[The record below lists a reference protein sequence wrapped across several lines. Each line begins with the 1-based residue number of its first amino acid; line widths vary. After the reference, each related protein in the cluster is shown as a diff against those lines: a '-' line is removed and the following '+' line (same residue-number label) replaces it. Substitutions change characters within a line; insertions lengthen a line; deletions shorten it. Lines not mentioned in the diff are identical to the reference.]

1 MRILVI
7 GAGVAGMT
15 AAYSLVQSG
24 HQVTVLDREP
34 QPGNGASF
42 ANGAQLSYSYVAPL
56 AAPGV
61 ATKALGWLL
70 DPEAPLR
77 VQARLEPAQW
87 RWLLEFLRCCTAE
100 RFAATTVELL
110 ALGAYSRRM
119 VHRLMQREALEF
131 AWAMNGKLVVYRDPA
146 ELAAAARV
154 VRLQAEHGA
163 EQEVL
168 DVGQCL
174 TLEPALEGMRGVLA
188 GGIHTP
194 SEEVGDAHRFC
205 RELQRVLLAQGAGF
219 RFGCQVQGLLLRGGQ
234 ARGVVTAEGPLEADA
249 VVLAGGAAA
258 VHLLRPHG
266 IRLPIYPLRGYSLTL
281 PVEPWH
287 SPPRISIT
295 DSHHK
300 LVFAPLRDRASQQ
313 LRVAGMVDLAG
324 EEAAQPAR
332 RLATLARQ
340 AAAAFPAAA
349 DWSRATSWAGLRPA
363 TPDGKPIVG
372 LSGIPGLWLNVG
384 HGALGFTLAPAT
396 GQLLAD
402 MIDNQELALDAAP
415 FALRRGT
422 AIAPAMATPA

>member
-1 MRILVI
+1 MHILVI

-24 HQVTVLDREP
+24 HQVTMLDSAPR
-34 QPGNGASF
+34 PGNGASF

-61 ATKALGWLL
+61 AGKALGWML

-77 VQARLEPAQW
+77 LHPRLDVAQW

-110 ALGAYSRRM
+110 ALGAYSRRL
-119 VHRLMQREALEF
+119 VHRLMQQEALEF
-131 AWAMNGKLVVYRDPA
+131 CWAMNGKLVVYRDPA
-146 ELAAAARV
+146 ELAGAAAV

-163 EQEVL
+163 EQAVL
-168 DVGQCL
+168 DAGECL
-174 TLEPALEGMRGVLA
+174 ALEPALEGMRHVLA

-205 RELQRVLLAQGAGF
+205 RELQRVLEAQGT
-219 RFGCQVQGLLLRGGQ
+219 RFLFGRKAQGLLLQGGR
-234 ARGVVTAEGPLEADA
+234 AVGVQTPEGPLHAEA

-287 SPPRISIT
+287 TPPRLSIT
-295 DSHHK
+295 DAHHK
-300 LVFAPLRDRASQQ
+300 LVFAPLHERGGHR

-324 EEAAQPAR
+324 EDTSQPPR

-340 AAAAFPAAA
+340 AEAAFPAAA
-349 DWSRATSWAGLRPA
+349 DWSRPESWAGLRPA

-372 LSGIPGLWLNVG
+372 ASGIPGLWLNVG

-402 MIDNQELALDAAP
+402 MISGDELALDPAP
-415 FALRRGT
+415 FALKRGP
-422 AIAPAMATPA
+422 AVQPVAAPA

>member
-15 AAYSLVQSG
+15 AAYSLTLAG

-34 QPGNGASF
+34 IAGNGASF

-61 ATKALGWLL
+61 ARKALGWML
-70 DPEAPLR
+70 DAEAPLR
-77 VQARLEPAQW
+77 LHARPEPAQW

-100 RFAATTVELL
+100 RFEATTVQLL
-110 ALGAYSRRM
+110 GLGAYSRRM
-119 VHRLMQREALEF
+119 VHRLMQREALDF
-131 AWAMNGKLVVYRDPA
+131 AWRMNGKLVVYRDA
-146 ELAAAARV
+146 KELAGAAEV
-154 VRLQAEHGA
+154 VRLQARHGS
-163 EQEVL
+163 EQQVL
-168 DVGQCL
+168 NASQCL
-174 TLEPALEGMRGVLA
+174 ALEPALEALRGVLA

-205 RELQRVLLAQGAGF
+205 LELQRVLEAQGTQF
-219 RFGCQVQGLLLRGGQ
+219 LFGRKALGLLLAGGQ
-234 ARGVVTAEGPLEADA
+234 AVGVETMEGPLHADA

-287 SPPRISIT
+287 SSPRISIT

-300 LVFAPLRDRASQQ
+300 IVYASLQDRAGHQ

-324 EEAAQPAR
+324 EDTSQPAR

-340 AAAAFPAAA
+340 AEAAFPAAA
-349 DWSRATSWAGLRPA
+349 DWSRAKSWAGLRPA
-363 TPDGKPIVG
+363 TPDGKPIIG
-372 LSGIPGLWLNVG
+372 PSGIPGLWLNVG

-396 GQLLAD
+396 GQILAD
-402 MIDNQELALDAAP
+402 MISGEEPALDPAP
-415 FALRRGT
+415 FALVRATT
-422 AIAPAMATPA
+422 AQSVAATV